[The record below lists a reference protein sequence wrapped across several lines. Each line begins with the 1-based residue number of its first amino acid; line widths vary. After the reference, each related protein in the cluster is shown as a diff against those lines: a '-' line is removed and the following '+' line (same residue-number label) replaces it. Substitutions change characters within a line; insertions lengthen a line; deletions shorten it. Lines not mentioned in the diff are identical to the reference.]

1 MATAT
6 PARPD
11 LDAYVTATRADE
23 ASMVQAL
30 LELLGARLVAFI
42 GGVGETRAVR
52 QWADGARAIRD
63 RDDEQ
68 RLRIAYQAA
77 LLITGRDS
85 HTVARSWFQGLNP
98 QLDDRAPARVLRDEK
113 PEVGGPLVLAAAR
126 SFAAV
131 G

>member
-1 MATAT
+1 
-6 PARPD
+6 
-11 LDAYVTATRADE
+11 
-23 ASMVQAL
+23 MVRAL
-30 LELLGARLVAFI
+30 LEMLGGRLVAFI
-42 GGVGETRAVR
+42 GGVRETRAVR
-52 QWADGARAIRD
+52 QWADGERAIRD

-68 RLRIAYQAA
+68 RLRIAYRAA
-77 LLITGRDS
+77 LLITARDS
-85 HTVARSWFQGLNP
+85 HTVAQSWFHGLNP